1 LLEGE
6 SAALIEAPRLRR
18 LRKLTHV
25 SRGLANATSLHEVLS
40 LTVIEAALLLDA
52 SQAALL
58 LYDSEGRLQVRATH
72 AVATPLVERSDGEVQ
87 PSLESLLAT
96 VLGEAFEKDAIA
108 VPLIVSGQ
116 VQGAL
121 AVIRGD
127 QTIPEEEEE
136 WLLSALADQ
145 AMVALEKERLE
156 QIQDGVEHRAL
167 LARVGHRLLGQH
179 DVSSLYAEIT
189 SSICTT
195 LGVDLVGIF
204 GPLQDGTLELLGG
217 TGWSA
222 PEPPQAR
229 PIPEQ
234 ITWERLAAGSK
245 NPVAFGAMNPSE
257 ASRSEA
263 FLRERTVTS
272 GLIVA
277 IEPADKYGVLGLYTR
292 TARQFSREESDVLAS
307 LAALLGSALERTAA
321 ETKARIA
328 ADMRDELLAI
338 VSHDLRNPLSAMIM
352 AASMLSSELRKHN
365 EKGALERYSGV
376 IDRNGRRMA
385 KMLDDLLDFEGIRG
399 AGLTLQSAEHDVGPL
414 LEDIVEML
422 TAQANAKSIQLT
434 TEVAPGVSGWFDRD
448 RTLQVLSNLVGNA
461 IKFTPASGT
470 ITIQVTVLADE
481 LLFAVRDSGVGIPPD
496 QLARV
501 FERYWQAKRT
511 DRRGIGLGLS
521 IAQGLVEAQG
531 GTLSVESELGR
542 GTTFSFTL
550 PLYNQPFSSRAPFG

>member
-1 LLEGE
+1 
-6 SAALIEAPRLRR
+6 
-18 LRKLTHV
+18 
-25 SRGLANATSLHEVLS
+25 
-40 LTVIEAALLLDA
+40 
-52 SQAALL
+52 
-58 LYDSEGRLQVRATH
+58 
-72 AVATPLVERSDGEVQ
+72 
-87 PSLESLLAT
+87 
-96 VLGEAFEKDAIA
+96 
-108 VPLIVSGQ
+108 
-116 VQGAL
+116 
-121 AVIRGD
+121 
-127 QTIPEEEEE
+127 
-136 WLLSALADQ
+136 
-145 AMVALEKERLE
+145 
-156 QIQDGVEHRAL
+156 
-167 LARVGHRLLGQH
+167 
-179 DVSSLYAEIT
+179 
-189 SSICTT
+189 
-195 LGVDLVGIF
+195 
-204 GPLQDGTLELLGG
+204 
-217 TGWSA
+217 
-222 PEPPQAR
+222 
-229 PIPEQ
+229 
-234 ITWERLAAGSK
+234 
-245 NPVAFGAMNPSE
+245 MNPSE